1 MDGLAVKYGWNTKRK
16 VDGNDTLC
24 LNEGKFIVSLSVDE
38 AKELARQLV
47 RETGMPLSE
56 LLRQHTGGDQ
66 ARKLRAIAAYGD
78 K

>member
-1 MDGLAVKYGWNTKRK
+1 MDGLQKEREMEMTATRL
-16 VDGNDTLC
+16 GNDTLC

>member
-1 MDGLAVKYGWNTKRK
+1 MISRVKKMGTNNFHITIR
-16 VDGNDTLC
+16 GAC
-24 LNEGKFIVSLSVDE
+24 ISMSSDE

-56 LLRQHTGGDQ
+56 LLRQQTGGDQ

>member
-1 MDGLAVKYGWNTKRK
+1 MEMTATRL
-16 VDGNDTLC
+16 GNDTLC
-24 LNEGKFIVSLSVDE
+24 INEGKFIVSLSVDE